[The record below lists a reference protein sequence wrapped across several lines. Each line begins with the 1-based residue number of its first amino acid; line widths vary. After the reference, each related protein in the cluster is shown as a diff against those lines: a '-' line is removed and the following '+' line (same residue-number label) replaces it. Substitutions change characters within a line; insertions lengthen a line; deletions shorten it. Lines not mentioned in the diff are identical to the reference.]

1 MASGIWYKMLSI
13 DGGVVNEILMTLGIV
28 TEPVNFVGTSSW
40 FYPLIIVTDLWKNVG
55 WNAIIYLA
63 ALSGIDPGLYE
74 AAKVDGANR
83 FRQIWHIS
91 LPGLRPT
98 IAMMFIFAIS
108 GLMNADFDQLY
119 TMGNAAVREVGEVL
133 DTLVFRILQT
143 GTMSD
148 YSNGIAMGLFKNVI
162 GFTLFLLA
170 NYASNKLTDEAVI

>member
-1 MASGIWYKMLSI
+1 MLSI

-28 TEPVNFVGTSSW
+28 TEPVNFVGASSW

-98 IAMMFIFAIS
+98 IAMMLIFAIS

-119 TMGNAAVREVGEVL
+119 TMGNAAVEKLEKYWIHWFLEYSKLEPCLIIPMVL
-133 DTLVFRILQT
+133 QW
-143 GTMSD
+143 D
-148 YSNGIAMGLFKNVI
+148 YLRM
-162 GFTLFLLA
+162 
-170 NYASNKLTDEAVI
+170 